1 MGRVEK
7 LHWERTV
14 GMKSFWR
21 GRMGM
26 ATIALG
32 ITTLAISSHLAFA
45 AEKRSNASSYPL
57 SPSQKRYIKTYG
69 YPEQFILLF
78 ISEEVDFQKRVKKV
92 LPQPRRIEAW
102 LYITRERYLIFDNGY
117 FSEELPTG
125 VSIEDPEILPPTDLN
140 PTQFTPAITKS
151 DITSRFGK
159 PDTVE
164 PVKLGTHLVEVYR
177 YLTPVKG
184 IKSFTFYDDRLQSIV
199 AGFAI
204 LPESGA
210 VDQQK

>member
-1 MGRVEK
+1 
-7 LHWERTV
+7 
-14 GMKSFWR
+14 MKKASVAVVS
-21 GRMGM
+21 
-26 ATIALG
+26 ATALVFMVFFP
-32 ITTLAISSHLAFA
+32 LSQSASA
-45 AEKRSNASSYPL
+45 AEGKREASRYTL
-57 SPSQKRYIKTYG
+57 SSSQKRYVKTYG

-78 ISEEVDFQKRVKKV
+78 ISEKVDFQKRVRKV

-102 LYITRERYLIFDNGY
+102 LYITRERYVIFDNGY
-117 FSEELPTG
+117 FTEEVPTE
-125 VSIEDPEILPPTDLN
+125 VPIEDPEILPPTDLN
-140 PTQFTPAITKS
+140 PTQFTPAMTRS

-164 PVKLGTHLVEVYR
+164 PVKLGKHLVEVYR

-204 LPESGA
+204 LPKPGA

>member
-1 MGRVEK
+1 MRHVWRW
-7 LHWERTV
+7 LRTIQAV
-14 GMKSFWR
+14 VLPIVIVFCCSEPGFS
-21 GRMGM
+21 
-26 ATIALG
+26 
-32 ITTLAISSHLAFA
+32 
-45 AEKRSNASSYPL
+45 AEARSGSYAL
-57 SPSQKRYIKTYG
+57 SPSQKRYVKTHG

-92 LPQPRRIEAW
+92 LRRPRRIEAW
-102 LYITRERYLIFDNGY
+102 LYMTRERYVIFDNGY
-117 FSEELPTG
+117 FTEEVPTG
-125 VSIEDPEILPPTDLN
+125 VAIEDPEILLPTDLN
-140 PTQFTPAITKS
+140 PTQFTPAMTRS

-164 PVKLGTHLVEVYR
+164 PVKLGKHLVEVYR

-210 VDQQK
+210 VNQ

>member
-1 MGRVEK
+1 MRPHSRRVT
-7 LHWERTV
+7 W
-14 GMKSFWR
+14 S
-21 GRMGM
+21 
-26 ATIALG
+26 A
-32 ITTLAISSHLAFA
+32 LAILLFVAHLGVGGAVVA
-45 AEKRSNASSYPL
+45 AEKRSDSSSYPL

-102 LYITRERYLIFDNGY
+102 LYITRERYVIFDNGY
-117 FSEELPTG
+117 FTEEVPTG
-125 VSIEDPEILPPTDLN
+125 VSIDDPEILPPTDLN
-140 PTQFTPAITKS
+140 PTQFTPAMTRS

>member
-1 MGRVEK
+1 MTGHTCRGARIVGTGALALTILFSFSQPVFSAEA
-7 LHWERTV
+7 RT
-14 GMKSFWR
+14 GSY
-21 GRMGM
+21 
-26 ATIALG
+26 AL
-32 ITTLAISSHLAFA
+32 SS
-45 AEKRSNASSYPL
+45 
-57 SPSQKRYIKTYG
+57 SQKRYIKTYG

-102 LYITRERYLIFDNGY
+102 LYLTRERYLIFDNGY
-117 FSEELPTG
+117 FSEESPTG
-125 VSIEDPEILPPTDLN
+125 VSIEDPEILPPTDLK
-140 PTQFTPAITKS
+140 PTHFTPATTKG
-151 DITSRFGK
+151 DILARYGR

-164 PVKLGTHLVEVYR
+164 PVKLGKHLVEVYR